1 MYTLFIFLLHLI
13 IVNSDQRIRVDIHGE
28 EMIWSINYDTF
39 DTTNTHTSETFQ
51 NIHQACINNIHQD
64 CESIT
69 WNTLLEYKMY
79 YDLAKSVHFPAEIL
93 ADNLGTNGN
102 IHILKM
108 SPSLSVSFE
117 NLTFMVDKT
126 DSHVGL
132 SLLESSSHETE
143 TLDVLLSVIEEGD
156 VVIDVGANIGTMT
169 LPLMRAVGKLGKV

>member
-1 MYTLFIFLLHLI
+1 
-13 IVNSDQRIRVDIHGE
+13 
-28 EMIWSINYDTF
+28 MI
-39 DTTNTHTSETFQ
+39 
-51 NIHQACINNIHQD
+51 C
-64 CESIT
+64 
-69 WNTLLEYKMY
+69 
-79 YDLAKSVHFPAEIL
+79 
-93 ADNLGTNGN
+93 GN

-108 SPSLSVSFE
+108 SPSMSVSFE